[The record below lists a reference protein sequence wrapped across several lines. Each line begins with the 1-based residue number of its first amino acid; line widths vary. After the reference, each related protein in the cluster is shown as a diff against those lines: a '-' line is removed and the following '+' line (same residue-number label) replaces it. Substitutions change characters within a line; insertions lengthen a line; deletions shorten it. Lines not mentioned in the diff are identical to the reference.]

1 VSVAEQAPRAA
12 PRLTFQLP
20 GRWLALD
27 PRDPAAAS
35 VEVDAAVR
43 ELAGPADDAAIARR
57 RLRAS
62 FQRAVDA
69 ARDASAHALFLC
81 IEIVPDVP
89 APASLTVHAP
99 EGMRM
104 SPAIGTSADAVL
116 GVLAESFRV
125 LAVPGVE
132 TAKRLDGPRASIL
145 RLDRLHEETVE
156 EDGETA
162 VATRLEAEYWFAVPG
177 SKQVVLASF
186 ATPLGELR
194 HAMLNLFDSIAL
206 AARFGPEPPAE

>member
-1 VSVAEQAPRAA
+1 MTSTDAAPRRA
-12 PRLTFQLP
+12 PRLTFPLP

-27 PRDPAAAS
+27 PRVGDEAAARI
-35 VEVDAAVR
+35 DAAVR
-43 ELAGPADDAAIARR
+43 ELAGAADDAAIARR
-57 RLRAS
+57 RLRAA

-69 ARDASAHALFLC
+69 ARDAAAHALFLC
-81 IEIVPDVP
+81 IEVVPGIP
-89 APASLTVHAP
+89 TPASLTVHAP

-116 GVLAESFRV
+116 GVLRESFEV
-125 LAVPGVE
+125 LAVPGIE
-132 TAKRLDGPRASIL
+132 TVRRLDGPRASML
-145 RLDRLHEETVE
+145 RLDRLHQETVT
-156 EDGETA
+156 EDGVTA

-206 AARFGPEPPAE
+206 AAAFGPEAP

>member
-1 VSVAEQAPRAA
+1 VTAVDDAPRTTA
-12 PRLTFQLP
+12 RLTFQLP

-27 PRDPAAAS
+27 PRARDEAS
-35 VEVDAAVR
+35 ARIDEAVR
-43 ELAGPADDAAIARR
+43 ELAGAADDAAIARR
-57 RLRAS
+57 RLRAA

-69 ARDASAHALFLC
+69 ARDAAAHALFLC
-81 IEIVPDVP
+81 IEIVPDLP
-89 APASLTVHAP
+89 TPASLTVHAP

-116 GVLAESFRV
+116 GVLRESFEV
-125 LAVPGVE
+125 LAVPGIE
-132 TAKRLDGPRASIL
+132 TAQRLDGPRASML
-145 RLDRLHEETVE
+145 RIDRLHEEMVE
-156 EDGETA
+156 EDGATA

-194 HAMLNLFDSIAL
+194 QAMLNLFDSIAL
-206 AARFGPEPPAE
+206 AAAFGPEAP

>member
-1 VSVAEQAPRAA
+1 MTASVTA

-27 PRDPAAAS
+27 PRAEDEAS
-35 VEVDAAVR
+35 ARIDQVVR

-57 RLRAS
+57 RLRAG

-81 IEIVPDVP
+81 IEVVPGLST
-89 APASLTVHAP
+89 PASLTVHAP
-99 EGMRM
+99 AGMRM
-104 SPAIGTSADAVL
+104 SPAIGTSPDAVL
-116 GVLAESFRV
+116 GVLQES
-125 LAVPGVE
+125 LSAIGADGAA
-132 TAKRLDGPRASIL
+132 TAQRLDGPRASML
-145 RLDRLHEETVE
+145 RIDRLHEDTVE
-156 EDGETA
+156 EDGATA

-194 HAMLNLFDSIAL
+194 HAMLSLFDSIAL
-206 AARFGPEPPAE
+206 AASFGPEPPAE